1 MVMHNSVEVQWVL
14 SGTYL
19 GIMGKM
25 KKNQNACQS
34 RHFALC
40 NNLRRGPSFENT
52 LVPTFFLLCHIDQC
66 PGSRALHL
74 GTGAPFFGLQGVT
87 LCLAA
92 RTLNPTHKLPCRP
105 WQRKSST
112 W

>member
-52 LVPTFFLLCHIDQC
+52 LVPPFFLLCHIDQC
-66 PGSRALHL
+66 QVAVGHYTLELGLRSLVCKVLCSAL
-74 GTGAPFFGLQGVT
+74 
-87 LCLAA
+87 
-92 RTLNPTHKLPCRP
+92 LPEP
-105 WQRKSST
+105 
-112 W
+112 